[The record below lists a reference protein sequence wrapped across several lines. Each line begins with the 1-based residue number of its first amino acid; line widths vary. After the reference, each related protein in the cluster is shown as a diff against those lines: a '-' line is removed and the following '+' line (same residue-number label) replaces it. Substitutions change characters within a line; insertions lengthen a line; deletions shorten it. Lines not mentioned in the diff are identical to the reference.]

1 MRTAVIGRGRER
13 AAASALRQIALLSG
27 LAWMLGSQPGVA
39 ALPSAAHAGDLAR
52 VEDYLN
58 ELTTFKADFVQ
69 INPDGGT
76 VTGELYYQRP
86 DKMRLDYDPPSD
98 ILIISDGWWVIYYD
112 RRLEQVSH
120 LSIGSTPLGFL
131 LSDEIRLS
139 GDVTVTD
146 VQRSAG
152 ELQITLVQ
160 TEEPNQGSIQL
171 SFAEN
176 PLELRRWTVLDAQGL
191 ATHVVLERPETG
203 LSLDRELFRFRNP
216 QFYPDASN

>member
-1 MRTAVIGRGRER
+1 MGVIGRGKGW
-13 AAASALRQIALLSG
+13 AAASALRQFAGLLG
-27 LAWMLGSQPGVA
+27 LAWMLGTGSGIA
-39 ALPSAAHAGDLAR
+39 ALPSATHAGDLAR

-58 ELTTFKADFVQ
+58 RLTTLKADFVQ

-98 ILIISDGWWVIYYD
+98 ILIISDGWHITYYD

-120 LSIGSTPLGFL
+120 VFPSSTPLGFL
-131 LSDEIRLS
+131 LDDEIRLS
-139 GDVTVTD
+139 GDVTVTE

-152 ELQITLVQ
+152 ELHITLVQ
-160 TEEPNQGSIQL
+160 TDEPNEGSIRL
-171 SFAEN
+171 SFGEE
-176 PLELRRWTVLDAQGL
+176 PLELRRWTLVDAQGL
-191 ATHVVLERPETG
+191 ATHVMLERPQTG

-216 QFYPDASN
+216 QFYPDARN

>member
-1 MRTAVIGRGRER
+1 MGVIGRGKGWG
-13 AAASALRQIALLSG
+13 AASALRQFAGLLG
-27 LAWMLGSQPGVA
+27 LAWMLGTGPGIA
-39 ALPSAAHAGDLAR
+39 ALPSATHAGDLAR

-58 ELTTFKADFVQ
+58 RLTTLKADFVQ

-98 ILIISDGWWVIYYD
+98 ILIISDGWHITYYD

-120 LSIGSTPLGFL
+120 VFPSSTPLGFL
-131 LSDEIRLS
+131 LDDEIRLS
-139 GDVTVTD
+139 GDVTVTE

-152 ELQITLVQ
+152 ELHITLVQ
-160 TEEPNQGSIQL
+160 ADEPNEGSIRL
-171 SFAEN
+171 SFGEE
-176 PLELRRWTVLDAQGL
+176 PLELRRWTLVDAQGL
-191 ATHVVLERPETG
+191 ATHVMLERPQTG

-216 QFYPDASN
+216 QFYPDARN